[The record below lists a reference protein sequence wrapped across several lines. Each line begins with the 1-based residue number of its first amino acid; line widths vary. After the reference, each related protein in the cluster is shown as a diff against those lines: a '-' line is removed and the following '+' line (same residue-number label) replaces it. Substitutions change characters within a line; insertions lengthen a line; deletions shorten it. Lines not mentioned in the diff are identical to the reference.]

1 MNKIS
6 MLRSIVNNGWT
17 IANRRTVCSQ
27 IGKSN
32 FEEIANLAKQ
42 KGMTGDV
49 FEYQMVK
56 DELNPRN
63 LSEVKK
69 VLGVEEPVSESAS
82 IAFKR
87 VKNANGEVEKQPISV
102 NINAT
107 RDNAEMVT
115 YNFWDGDK
123 PIGFVQLEEHFHKK
137 NGTSC
142 RPGILLKD
150 YPKFGIEGDRVIV
163 HMLQNFD
170 EKTYSGI
177 GKLADKVAIQH
188 CLLHGIEPNVVSEA
202 AYQSHLA
209 HFLRG
214 KRFLP
219 YRGEDFNKTFEQI
232 AKTRVKGTHIDT
244 SEYGTLLTYMPREMV
259 QRLKAEVKNAPLFS
273 YKV

>member
-1 MNKIS
+1 MSKIS
-6 MLRSIVNNGWT
+6 MLRNFVNNGWT
-17 IANRRTVCSQ
+17 IANRHAVCSQ

-32 FEEIANLAKQ
+32 FEEIVNLAKK

-56 DELNPRN
+56 DELLPTKLAETKRA
-63 LSEVKK
+63 LDGEKH
-69 VLGVEEPVSESAS
+69 VSENAS
-82 IAFKR
+82 IVFKR
-87 VKNANGEVEKQPISV
+87 VKNANGEIEKQPISV
-102 NINAT
+102 QINAT

-115 YNFWDGDK
+115 YDFFDGDK
-123 PIGFVQLEEHFHKK
+123 PVGFVQLEEHFHRK

-150 YPKFGIEGDRVIV
+150 YPKYGIKGDRVIV
-163 HMLQNFD
+163 HMLENFD

-188 CLLHGIEPNVVSEA
+188 CLLNGIEPNVVSEA

-219 YRGEDFNKTFEQI
+219 YRGEDYNKIFEQI

-259 QRLKAEVKNAPLFS
+259 QRLKEEVKNAPLFS

>member
-6 MLRSIVNNGWT
+6 ILRSMVNNGWT
-17 IANRRTVCSQ
+17 IANRRAVCSQ

-32 FEEIANLAKQ
+32 FEEIVTLANK
-42 KGMTGDV
+42 KGLTGDV

-56 DELNPRN
+56 DELNLRN
-63 LSEVKK
+63 LSEVRKALEIEK
-69 VLGVEEPVSESAS
+69 PVSESAS
-82 IAFKR
+82 IVLKKI
-87 VKNANGEVEKQPISV
+87 KNVSGEVEKQAISV
-102 NINAT
+102 KINAT

-115 YNFWDGDK
+115 YNFFDGDK
-123 PIGFVQLEEHFHKK
+123 PIGFVQLEEHFHRK

-142 RPGILLKD
+142 PPGILLKD
-150 YPKFGIEGDRVIV
+150 YPKLGIEGDRVIV
-163 HMLQNFD
+163 HMLENFD

-177 GKLADKVAIQH
+177 GNLADKVAIQH

-219 YRGEDFNKTFEQI
+219 MWGKDFNKIFEHI
-232 AKTRVKGTHIDT
+232 AKTRVKGTHVDT
-244 SEYGTLLTYMPREMV
+244 SEYGTLITYMPSEMV
-259 QRLKAEVKNAPLFS
+259 QRLKAEVINNPLFS
-273 YKV
+273 YKA